1 MKRDGI
7 ASWTILIQSEN
18 KISKNSQLEGKV
30 NKIIWTFYSTVEPC
44 FNEPSYNK
52 VLGIINNI
60 PSPSTIIVKYMEKKL
75 YMAKPDY
82 GQHIYCQSLDPSL
95 YLRFHCNIVYMM
107 YMYHVSLCWHK
118 YIFSQL
124 VTQ

>member
-7 ASWTILIQSEN
+7 ASWTTFIQSEN

-30 NKIIWTFYSTVEPC
+30 NKLIWTFYSTVEPC
-44 FNEPSYNK
+44 FNKPSYNK

-75 YMAKPDY
+75 YVQNLIMA
-82 GQHIYCQSLDPSL
+82 
-95 YLRFHCNIVYMM
+95 NIFI
-107 YMYHVSLCWHK
+107 VSPLTLH
-118 YIFSQL
+118 YIWGST
-124 VTQ
+124 VT